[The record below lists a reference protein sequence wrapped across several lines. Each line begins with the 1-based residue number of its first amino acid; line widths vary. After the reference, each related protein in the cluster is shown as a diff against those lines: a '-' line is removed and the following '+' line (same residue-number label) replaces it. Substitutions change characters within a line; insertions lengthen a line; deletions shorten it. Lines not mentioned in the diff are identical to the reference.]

1 MSVLITKNFISKAD
15 AVRFC
20 EFFDKH
26 SRPTQRE
33 EIINALGYND
43 SLEASTIDGTTGV
56 IIGNQE
62 ETNFE
67 LGRLFQ
73 AIKEKAQRFFHVE
86 LDLCQSNYQLMLPGG
101 SNPLHADSINLD
113 GTPIQPDGTPEEIEW
128 SGLLYLNTYG
138 EDFTGGEITFPE
150 FDLTIRPELGDL
162 VLFRGDIPHRHG
174 VSVVES
180 GERKN
185 IVFFWAKKGNV
196 SSGRV
201 FFEY

>member
-1 MSVLITKNFISKAD
+1 MSVLIVKNYVSKAD
-15 AVRFC
+15 ADRYSA
-20 EFFDKH
+20 FFDNH
-26 SRPTQRE
+26 SRTTQRP
-33 EIINALGYND
+33 EIINALGYSD
-43 SLEASTIDGTTGV
+43 SLEASTIDKTTGV
-56 IIGNQE
+56 ILGNNE
-62 ETNFE
+62 EINFE
-67 LGRLFQ
+67 LGGLFTR
-73 AIKEKAQRFFHVE
+73 IKKRAEKFFHVE

-128 SGLLYLNTYG
+128 SGLLYLNTHG

-150 FDLTIRPELGDL
+150 FELTIKPKVGDL

-174 VSVVES
+174 VSVIES
-180 GERKN
+180 GERRN

-196 SSGRV
+196 SSGRM